1 MYCRKLQIVFFL
13 CSLFLFEG
21 CSTNAKDKSEP
32 VQYIHLSHFK
42 IKPTPFISPQISNLD
57 LKEYQVV
64 MLGGDLADSTTKDVQ
79 AMEYLDSIFDFD
91 NENTLWS
98 VGNHDFAGDTALIQ
112 EFTERKHHFA
122 HTKNGVCFL
131 ILDTQ
136 MDSSNIVNEQ
146 LDFVDSLLDT
156 IQKSTHLI
164 VLHHKLIWLYNNST
178 FNTDSINKV
187 SNAHLGNCNYC
198 LNPNNF
204 NKRIYP
210 KLKKVQK
217 QGIQVI
223 CIGGDVGKK
232 VKEFEHITEDGV
244 VFLGSGIEENDTTNK
259 VLIFNHDLNS
269 KQLTWEFKPV
279 NEF

>member
-1 MYCRKLQIVFFL
+1 MYCRKPQIVFFL
-13 CSLFLFEG
+13 CSLFLIEACG
-21 CSTNAKDKSEP
+21 PIVKDKIEL

-42 IKPTPFISPQISNLD
+42 IKPTPFISPQISNID
-57 LKEYQVV
+57 LKKYQVV

-79 AMEYLDSIFDFD
+79 AMEYLDSIFDFS

-112 EFTERKHHFA
+112 EFTGREHYFA
-122 HTKNGVCFL
+122 RTKNGVCFL
-131 ILDTQ
+131 VLDTQ
-136 MDSSNIVNEQ
+136 MDSSNIVKEQ

-164 VLHHKLIWLYNNST
+164 VLHHKLIWLYNNPT
-178 FNTDSINKV
+178 FNADSINKV

-204 NKRIYP
+204 NKHIYP
-210 KLKKVQK
+210 KLKKLQK
-217 QGIQVI
+217 KGIQVI

-232 VKEFEHITEDGV
+232 VKEFEHITADGV
-244 VFLGSGIEENDTTNK
+244 VFLGSGIEENDAKNK

-269 KQLTWEFKPV
+269 KKLTWEFKLV